1 MFKMHDSGHSY
12 DVDVSY
18 LARRYFTNA
27 LKMRWSCEGKYKA
40 VLRNAHI

>member
-12 DVDVSY
+12 IIAINNIYVDVSY

-27 LKMRWSCEGKYKA
+27 RKMCWFCEGK
-40 VLRNAHI
+40 